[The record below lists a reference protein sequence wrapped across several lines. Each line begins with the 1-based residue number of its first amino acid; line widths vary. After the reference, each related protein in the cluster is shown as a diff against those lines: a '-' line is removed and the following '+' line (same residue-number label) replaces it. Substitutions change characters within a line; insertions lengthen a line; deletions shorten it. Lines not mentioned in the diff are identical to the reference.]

1 VVLKENAFTVDKEVK
16 YKGTASMRFDV
27 PRVGDPG
34 GSYAGAIFP
43 YRP

>member
-1 VVLKENAFTVDKEVK
+1 MLLLSIGVK

-34 GSYAGAIFP
+34 GSYAGAIP
-43 YRP
+43 DAQAVT